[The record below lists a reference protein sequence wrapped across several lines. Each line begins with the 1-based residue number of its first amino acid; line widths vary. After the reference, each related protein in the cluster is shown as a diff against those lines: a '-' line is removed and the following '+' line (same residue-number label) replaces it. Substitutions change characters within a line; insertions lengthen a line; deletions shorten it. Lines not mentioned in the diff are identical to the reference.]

1 MSKPPFLFIDD
12 EAISQEQVL
21 EYLQNA
27 GQLETFIKGILS
39 QHAIAQEIQFTP
51 ELTPTEE
58 TVEQL
63 LSEFRQSRG
72 LSDDAVFDAWLQQNS
87 LDDETLAATLLDQ
100 WTQEQLMGRI
110 CQPRLQEYFIKR
122 KPQLDQVE
130 LSCIVVQEEGL
141 AKELHEQITQEGAS
155 FEQLAQQHSLA
166 DNRYSGGKIPPV
178 ARESLSEELR
188 IELGAIYPGEI
199 VGPLLL
205 NDRWCLFRL
214 DAVLPAA
221 LEGETEAQLQVE
233 LFQEWLRDRTDAMT
247 VKLEVSQWWYL

>member
-1 MSKPPFLFIDD
+1 MSKPPFMFIDD

-27 GQLETFIKGILS
+27 GQLETFIEGILS
-39 QHAIAQEIQFTP
+39 QHAIAQEIQSSSNPTA
-51 ELTPTEE
+51 TEE

-63 LSEFRQSRG
+63 LEDFRQDRG
-72 LSDDAVFDAWLQQNS
+72 LSDDAVFDAWLQQNA
-87 LDDETLAATLLDQ
+87 LEDETLVAKLLDQ
-100 WTQEQLMGRI
+100 WTLDQLMERI

-130 LSCIVVQEEGL
+130 LSCIVVQQEEL

-155 FEQLAQQHSLA
+155 FEQLAQHHSLA
-166 DNRYSGGKIPPV
+166 DNRHNGGKFPPV
-178 ARESLSEELR
+178 SRESLSEDLR
-188 IELGAIYPGEI
+188 IELSAVYPGEV
-199 VGPLLL
+199 VGPLLID
-205 NDRWCLFRL
+205 DRWCLFRL

-221 LEGETEAQLQVE
+221 LKGKLEAQLQVE